1 MWGVW
6 GNWEC
11 GERRGVSDCD
21 SVVSMWELVREWM
34 SVEVWECRKRVGVGE
49 CGEREGECG

>member
-1 MWGVW
+1 MW